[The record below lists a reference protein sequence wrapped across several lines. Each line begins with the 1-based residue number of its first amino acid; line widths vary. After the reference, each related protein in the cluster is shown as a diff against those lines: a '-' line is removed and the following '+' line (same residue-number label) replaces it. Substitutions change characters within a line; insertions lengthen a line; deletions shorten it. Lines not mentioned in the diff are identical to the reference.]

1 MDVRHFV
8 IIESSHL
15 ANGCT
20 IKCGCSGLMLLHALS
35 RLGAILCDVNTM
47 IGFGIRR
54 VNLWPKKH
62 LTPKKNYTKGFL
74 IDFGSFDHA

>member
-54 VNLWPKKH
+54 VNL
-62 LTPKKNYTKGFL
+62 
-74 IDFGSFDHA
+74 